1 MKSQELFYT
10 REGFEKKSD
19 VGVGIVG
26 GGGGIL
32 VWMLAEILLVELLR
46 SVLIRWKINPET
58 SSSSSNSSNNSR
70 G

>member
-1 MKSQELFYT
+1 M
-10 REGFEKKSD
+10 
-19 VGVGIVG
+19 GIVG

-58 SSSSSNSSNNSR
+58 IVVVIVVIIV
-70 G
+70 GADLLILCLI